1 MFSKKQ
7 IIRACAAFGVVAIPA
22 VAPVAVHAQDSTTGA
37 ITGLVKDKASGELL
51 AGVTVVITSVERKN
65 NYNAITEGNGRFKVA
80 SLPPGDYSVLFIY
93 GDTKSKMSV
102 RVNIGKSQQLFPKL
116 DLTQLGGETVTIKGR
131 ALIDTTK
138 TTQGVIIGKDFTE
151 NLPVPGR
158 TFESA
163 LSIATGAENDGEGVS
178 FSGSSSLE
186 NQYIVDGVNTTG
198 LGYGRVGSPVINE
211 FVEEI
216 EVITGGY
223 MAEHGRSTGGVVNVA
238 TRSGTNDFHGSVFS
252 SFTNSI
258 LQTRNER
265 IPTESWFEVEQNLA
279 YDLSLGATLGGP
291 IIKDKLW
298 FFVGVA
304 PRLIAN
310 DTERI
315 IQRRTDCRERLPSG
329 ELSTCDPALG
339 DGTAD
344 EGDDGF
350 LILEE
355 LDRST
360 VRDQATEY
368 QFVSKI
374 NYAPSPDHAGQVT
387 FSGTPFF
394 RQSIGVT
401 GEDQAVSRDVQVLT
415 TDVSAKWTSKLND
428 AKTTIEGVVGMHRE
442 TVESGS
448 ISSAADSIPQEV
460 LVFGNFGNL
469 AAGTNTVTGQPRETA
484 AVVQGCQDSTDE
496 NRDPYQ
502 FIDNCPDTGYGY
514 SVGGIGFLGDQ
525 EEQRTAGKLSV
536 TQRVEAAGSHEI
548 KGGVDVESNFRNSK
562 RLISGDVYLTNYQD
576 RSQIEV
582 FRYVG
587 LAPEGDDSGNFP
599 DLCNRGVSSEDPVAC
614 NYTPSGDVRGNTLN
628 FAAYLQDSWQI
639 LPNLTF
645 NAGVRYEEQRLRN
658 AEHLRGTMAVGT
670 GEILGKNAMTLRNMW
685 APRVGMVYDW
695 TKEGRSKV
703 YGSWGR
709 YYESIPM
716 DINDRS
722 FGGESWMRSTYDTT
736 QDDCG
741 PAVENIGGTPSGQ
754 GCLASGAAP
763 ASGDRLT
770 GAGVLVA
777 PGIDAQYLDESI
789 LGVEYEI
796 LEDLKIGVSLKN
808 RKLGRVLE
816 DLSTDNANTYVLAN
830 PGSWPQEEEDK
841 LLKEIENET
850 DVTERA
856 RLEGL
861 LEQFRGIRGFDD
873 PRRDYNAVEITA
885 SKRFSRKFAG
895 RTSYT
900 YSRTEGNYQG
910 LFSSNNGQVDPNI
923 TSLFDLPELMANRD
937 GLLPQDRPHSFK
949 LDGYYVFDFREIGA
963 LTTGLGVTALSGTP
977 KSVTASHYLY
987 GRRETMLLQRGEL
1000 GRNEFEYNGNIHV
1013 GFKRDL
1019 GKGMT
1024 LEGYL
1029 DFFNLASFDF
1039 LKGQSTFSTYGEY
1052 TRFNV
1057 NPVVGGSYEDLLY
1070 LKALNVGDGT
1080 ETGQA
1085 ARRLRSFGTVRSRY
1099 RAPWAQFGARLRF

>member
-22 VAPVAVHAQDSTTGA
+22 VAPVVVHAQDSTTGA
-37 ITGLVKDKASGELL
+37 ITGLVKDKATGELL

-65 NYNAITEGNGRFKVA
+65 NYNAITEANGRFKVA

-93 GDTKSKMSV
+93 GDTKSKMTV

-116 DLTQLGGETVTIKGR
+116 DLSQLGGETVTITGR

-163 LSIATGAENDGEGVS
+163 ISLATGAENDGEGVS

-238 TRSGTNDFHGSVFS
+238 TRSGTNDFHGSVFT
-252 SFTNSI
+252 SFTNSL

-265 IPTESWFEVEQNLA
+265 DPTESWFEVEQNLA

-329 ELSTCDPALG
+329 ELSPCDPTLG
-339 DGTAD
+339 DGSPD

-394 RQSIGVT
+394 RQSIGVA
-401 GEDQAVSRDVQVLT
+401 GESQAVSRDVQVLT

-428 AKTTIEGVVGMHRE
+428 AKTTIEGVVGVHRS
-442 TVESGS
+442 TFESGS
-448 ISSAADSIPQEV
+448 ISSEADKLPQEV
-460 LVFGNFGNL
+460 LVFGNFGDW
-469 AAGTNTVTGQPRETA
+469 AAGTNTLTGLPRETA
-484 AVVQGCQDSTDE
+484 AVVQGCQDSTDS

-502 FIDNCPDTGYGY
+502 FIDNCPDIGFGYA
-514 SVGGIGFLGDQ
+514 VGGIGGIGDQ
-525 EEQRTAGKLSV
+525 EEQRTAGKISV

-548 KGGVDVESNFRNSK
+548 KGGLDIEDNFRNSK
-562 RLISGDVYLTNYQD
+562 RVISGDVAFTNLQD
-576 RSQIEV
+576 RSRIEV

-587 LAPEGDDSGNFP
+587 LAPEGDDSGEFN
-599 DLCNRGVSSEDPVAC
+599 DLCGRGQDGDPVAC
-614 NYTPSGDVRGNTLN
+614 NYTPSGDVKGNTLN
-628 FAAYLQDSWQI
+628 IAAFLQDSWQI

-645 NAGVRYEEQRLRN
+645 NAGIRYEEQRLRN

-670 GEILGKNAMTLRNMW
+670 GETLGKNAMTLRNMW

-716 DINDRS
+716 TINDRS
-722 FGGESWMRSTYDTT
+722 FGGESWMRSTYNTT
-736 QDDCG
+736 DAAQCG
-741 PAVENIGGTPSGQ
+741 PADPNLGGTPSGN

-763 ASGDRLT
+763 ADGDRLT

-777 PGIDAQYLDESI
+777 TGIEAQYLDEAI
-789 LGVEYEI
+789 LGVEYEV
-796 LEDLKIGVSLKN
+796 LEDLKVGVSLKN

-841 LLKEIENET
+841 LLKKIANET
-850 DVTERA
+850 DPAELS
-856 RLEGL
+856 RLNNQL
-861 LEQFRGIRGFDD
+861 TQFRGIRDFDD
-873 PRRDYNAVEITA
+873 PRRDYNALEITA

-895 RTSYT
+895 RASYT

-949 LDGYYVFDFREIGA
+949 IDGYYVFDFKEVGS
-963 LTTGLGVTALSGTP
+963 LTTGLGFVALSGTP
-977 KSVTASHYLY
+977 KSATAAHYLY
-987 GRRETMLLQRGEL
+987 GRNETMLLERGVM
-1000 GRNEFEYNGNIHV
+1000 GRNEFEYDANIHV

-1024 LEGYL
+1024 LEGYM
-1029 DFFNLASFDF
+1029 DFFNIAAFDF
-1039 LKGQSTFSTYGEY
+1039 LKGQTPFSVYNEY

-1057 NPVVGGSYEDLLY
+1057 NPVVGGSYEDLVY
-1070 LKALNVGDGT
+1070 LKELDVGNGA
-1080 ETGQA
+1080 ETGEA
-1085 ARRLRSFGTVRSRY
+1085 VSRNRFFGTVRNRY
-1099 RAPWAQFGARLRF
+1099 RAPWMQLGARLRF